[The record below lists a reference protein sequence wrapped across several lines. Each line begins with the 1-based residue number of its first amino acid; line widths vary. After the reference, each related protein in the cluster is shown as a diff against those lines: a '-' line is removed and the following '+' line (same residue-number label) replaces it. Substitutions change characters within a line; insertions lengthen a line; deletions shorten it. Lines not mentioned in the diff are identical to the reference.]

1 MTKTKFPVWLTC
13 TAAVGTTTPSSL
25 RNVISAV
32 TSVPGQSNSSLF
44 GIVARTVAMPVAGS
58 TVFSIMVTWPLARL
72 SSPGTIASM
81 VAVSAA
87 IALRMSGRFFCGTV
101 KLT

>member
-1 MTKTKFPVWLTC
+1 MKTKFPLWLTC
-13 TAAVGTTTPSSL
+13 TAVEGTTTPSSV
-25 RNVISAV
+25 RSVMSAV
-32 TSVPGQSNSSLF
+32 TSVPGHSSSSLF
-44 GIVARTVAMPVAGS
+44 GIVARIVAMPVAIS

-72 SSPGTIASM
+72 SSPGMTAST